1 MTDVNNVRSPDSAI
15 LGKLI
20 S

>member
-1 MTDVNNVRSPDSAI
+1 MAI

-20 S
+20 RQI